1 MRCCK
6 AVLECGVV
14 VPRVCSPYTR
24 PVISVSPGIV
34 LDENEIEL
42 SFIRASGPGGQNVN
56 KVATAVQLRFDIPR
70 SASLPP
76 AVRERVRIAGGNRV
90 SRDGVL
96 IITAHRFR
104 SQDMNRRDAIE
115 RLVAL
120 IREAA
125 IPPKRRKP
133 TRPPRSSRKR
143 RLEGKRHRGE
153 IKRGRSGRH
162 DFT

>member
-1 MRCCK
+1 
-6 AVLECGVV
+6 
-14 VPRVCSPYTR
+14 VPRSDAPYTR
-24 PVISVSPGIV
+24 PVITVAPGIW

-56 KVATAVQLRFDIPR
+56 KVATAVQLRFDVAH

-76 AVRERVRIAGGNRV
+76 AVRERARAAGGKRV

-104 SQDMNRRDAIE
+104 SQELNRRDAIE

-120 IREAA
+120 IAQAA
-125 IPPKRRKP
+125 VAPKHRRP
-133 TRPPRSSRKR
+133 TRPTRGSRQR
-143 RLEGKRHRGE
+143 RLEGKRRRSE
-153 IKRGRSGRH
+153 IKRGRSGKH

>member
-1 MRCCK
+1 MIGI
-6 AVLECGVV
+6 A
-14 VPRVCSPYTR
+14 
-24 PVISVSPGIV
+24 PGIEF
-34 LDENEIEL
+34 DENEIEL
-42 SFIRASGPGGQNVN
+42 TFIRASGPGGQNVN

-70 SASLPP
+70 SVSLPP
-76 AVRERVRIAGGNRV
+76 AVRERLRMLGGNRV
-90 SRDGVL
+90 SRQGVL
-96 IITAHRFR
+96 VITAHRFR

-125 IPPKRRKP
+125 VPPKKRRP
-133 TRPPRSSRKR
+133 TRPTRASKRR
-143 RLEGKRHRGE
+143 RLEGKRHRAE

>member
-1 MRCCK
+1 M
-6 AVLECGVV
+6 
-14 VPRVCSPYTR
+14 
-24 PVISVSPGIV
+24 ISVSPGIM

-42 SFIRASGPGGQNVN
+42 SFIRSSGPGGQNVN

-104 SQDMNRRDAIE
+104 SQELNRRDAIE

-120 IREAA
+120 IREVAV
-125 IPPKRRKP
+125 PPKRRKP
-133 TRPPRSSRKR
+133 TRPTRSSRQR
-143 RLEGKRHRGE
+143 RLEGKRRRSE
-153 IKRGRSGRH
+153 IKQGRSGKH
-162 DFT
+162 DFS

>member
-1 MRCCK
+1 
-6 AVLECGVV
+6 
-14 VPRVCSPYTR
+14 
-24 PVISVSPGIV
+24 VISVSHGIE

-42 SFIRASGPGGQNVN
+42 SFIRSSGPGGQNVN

-133 TRPPRSSRKR
+133 TRPTRSSRKR
-143 RLEGKRHRGE
+143 RLEGKRLRGE